1 VAATLAA
8 MSIGANFGRP
18 SPADQ
23 ARRMAIAVVAAH
35 ATGALVV
42 FVLLGFLM
50 PVPEE
55 VQEDYGLTL
64 INGLVLAGYLA
75 VVVPIEVVLG
85 RRLGKPSLAALARGR
100 LDGREREL
108 ALRFPLRL
116 FVLFAAPWAIA
127 VLLFF
132 AVNVARSTLLGF
144 EVAATVGLGGAT
156 TCAIAYLLAE
166 RIQRPV
172 TALALAGDVPGRPAV
187 PGVGARALLAWGL
200 GTAIPVLATA
210 LAAVLSLIE
219 ETSVERL
226 AATAIF
232 LCATALLVGAVA
244 MLAMS
249 RSIAEPLETLRG
261 AVAQVEAG
269 ALDVAV
275 PVNDASEVGFLQA
288 GSNDMAAGLRERER
302 LRDLFGRH
310 VGEDVAREA
319 LERKGELASELREV
333 SVLFIDIVGSTRL
346 STRRSAGE
354 VVQLLNRFFDVVV
367 EVVAEHGGFVNKFQG
382 DAALAI
388 FGAPL
393 PLEDRDA
400 RALAASRALA
410 ERLRRDVPELEAGI
424 GVSAGPAVA
433 GNVGAV
439 RRFEYTVIGDPVN
452 EAARLTELA
461 KAVPGRVLAN
471 AALLESGSDAEA
483 EYWEAGE
490 TVTLRG
496 LSGETRVATPRSAAR
511 R

>member
-1 VAATLAA
+1 
-8 MSIGANFGRP
+8 
-18 SPADQ
+18 
-23 ARRMAIAVVAAH
+23 MAIAMVAAH
-35 ATGALVV
+35 AIGAFVV
-42 FVLLGFLM
+42 FVLLGFVM

-55 VQEDYGLTL
+55 VQDDYGLTL
-64 INGLVLAGYLA
+64 LNGIVLACYLA

-85 RRLGKPSLAALARGR
+85 RRLGQPLLAGLARGR
-100 LDGREREL
+100 LNEPEREL
-108 ALRFPLRL
+108 ALKFPLRL
-116 FVLFAAPWAIA
+116 FLLFAAPWALA

-132 AVNVARSTLLGF
+132 VVNVGRSTLLGF
-144 EVAATVGLGGAT
+144 EVAVTVGLGGAT

-172 TALALAGDVPGRPAV
+172 TALALAGDVPRGPVV
-187 PGVGARALLAWGL
+187 PGVETRALLTWAL
-200 GTAIPVLATA
+200 GTAIPVLATGV
-210 LAAVLSLIE
+210 AAILSLTE

-232 LCATALLVGAVA
+232 LGATALLVGAGA

-249 RSIAEPLETLRG
+249 RSIAEPLEALRG
-261 AVAQVEAG
+261 AVAQVEGG
-269 ALDVAV
+269 AFEVSV

-288 GSNDMAAGLRERER
+288 GFNHMAAGLRERER

-319 LERKGELASELREV
+319 LERKGELASEVREV
-333 SVLFIDIVGSTRL
+333 SVLFVDIVGSTTL
-346 STRRSAGE
+346 SANRSASE

-367 EVVAEHGGFVNKFQG
+367 EVVAEHGGFINKFQG

-388 FGAPL
+388 FGAPMA
-393 PLEDRDA
+393 LEDRDG
-400 RALAASRALA
+400 RALAAARALDQ
-410 ERLRRDVPELEAGI
+410 RLRRDVPQLEAGI

-461 KAVPGRVLAN
+461 KSAPGRVVAN
-471 AALLESGSDAEA
+471 AALLERAHGE
-483 EYWEAGE
+483 EPGRWEAGE

-496 LSGETRVATPRSAAR
+496 LPRETRVATPRRPSSPT
-511 R
+511 